1 MECPAW
7 RSGSNGQ
14 DSTPIIACNAPKSN
28 SGRFRG
34 KALEGSRAGI
44 KPRFPA
50 IVIHL
55 KRHPSYREATNLA
68 SGWSRTSLWRPR
80 PGGRGIQLSKFLAGF
95 LAIYLVAT
103 ALYFLG
109 AWDQASH
116 FNLEPP
122 LVADS
127 LQRCDFNQTVVENRC
142 SAQIGKRVAAGQ
154 LIGILVIPREFLPP
168 NGQRHDDARSR
179 PIRNAGPQLQT
190 AAIIEYSDVLPIGDT
205 AGSRVVGMQI
215 KPGLSFRSPQACDV
229 HKAAV
234 EKVARGR
241 RYHRQRKPACEVAAG
256 VLVGCDVIGQR
267 VQTQGARRCRKE
279 FH

>member
-55 KRHPSYREATNLA
+55 KRHPSYREATNLE
-68 SGWSRTSLWRPR
+68 SGWSGTSL
-80 PGGRGIQLSKFLAGF
+80 
-95 LAIYLVAT
+95 
-103 ALYFLG
+103 
-109 AWDQASH
+109 
-116 FNLEPP
+116 
-122 LVADS
+122 
-127 LQRCDFNQTVVENRC
+127 
-142 SAQIGKRVAAGQ
+142 
-154 LIGILVIPREFLPP
+154 
-168 NGQRHDDARSR
+168 RSR

-279 FH
+279 FHLAGRCV